1 MNPFPIPH
9 HWYESIPHTTYFKL
23 LQPAEPVL
31 QPLAYLLYS
40 LCNSL
45 RIKIDL
51 AANAPDS
58 VNASHQHKHPQHVSR
73 NRTAD
78 LSGGKPT
85 SDLGSKP
92 LFRRTRRSPRSVTRH
107 QQGAIAPF
115 LTHH

>member
-58 VNASHQHKHPQHVSR
+58 VNAAS
-73 NRTAD
+73 T
-78 LSGGKPT
+78 
-85 SDLGSKP
+85 
-92 LFRRTRRSPRSVTRH
+92 
-107 QQGAIAPF
+107 
-115 LTHH
+115 